1 MADQQPK
8 LRPIKR
14 QDIVDMYGENL
25 SVSVRGWA
33 AVLDGEVIG
42 IAGVAFSKPLQCF
55 SFLDERMKDYP
66 RKIIEAVK
74 LVRELLASISLPVY
88 ATPDEDEKDTADT
101 FLKHVGFVVLHRG
114 VYRWHG

>member
-1 MADQQPK
+1 MIPQPK

-25 SVSVRGWA
+25 PMTVRGWA

-42 IAGVAFSKPLQCF
+42 IAGVAFTKPLQCF

-74 LVRELLASISLPVY
+74 LVRELLETIQLPVY
-88 ATPDEDEKDTADT
+88 ATPDEDEGTADT

-114 VYRWHG
+114 VYQWHG